1 MIALTPQEGRNFQ
14 MILLD
19 AADLHGAT
27 AVLIEAGLRRPGR
40 AASRGT
46 LGVFGVRGRGLRRL
60 RRVLAL
66 RLRLRLRLRPE
77 RLYRVFLAA
86 RPE

>member
-1 MIALTPQEGRNFQ
+1 MIALTPQEGRDFQ
-14 MILLD
+14 MILFD

-27 AVLIEAGLRRPGR
+27 AVLIEAGLRRLGR
-40 AASRGT
+40 AADGWP
-46 LGVFGVRGRGLRRL
+46 LGVFGVRGRGL

-66 RLRLRLRLRPE
+66 RLRLRLRRA

-86 RPE
+86 RTE